1 MRNQPHRLNIS
12 QLSERSGISF
22 SQIDLLIQDGIVSLP
37 IEGYMFTTKHEA
49 ELRSIKKL
57 KDYGCNI
64 ECTKRSEYLVDR
76 FTIDLEVLGQKMNKA
91 LPLFAPIISGQ
102 VFYPSFTSRALHL
115 VYRERT
121 LPYEYCCYVCT
132 KEVRQSHEG

>member
-12 QLSERSGISF
+12 QLSERSGVSF

-76 FTIDLEVLGQKMNKA
+76 FTVDLEVLG
-91 LPLFAPIISGQ
+91 
-102 VFYPSFTSRALHL
+102 
-115 VYRERT
+115 
-121 LPYEYCCYVCT
+121 
-132 KEVRQSHEG
+132 